1 MVAVFENSV
10 NSAGNETTR
19 VTSDKTSCLRTLLI
33 LQVMKITDQKVGK
46 DRAKKQIYFR
56 KSFV

>member
-1 MVAVFENSV
+1 
-10 NSAGNETTR
+10 
-19 VTSDKTSCLRTLLI
+19 
-33 LQVMKITDQKVGK
+33 MKITDQKVGK